1 LTGSV
6 TACSSDVIREKPQTV
21 YRLIVMASRIRPM
34 AGACALDG
42 RQRSVLARV
51 ADAERAAMLAL
62 PTADP
67 RDAER
72 RRRVEATRDELLAQ
86 PAVVDRN
93 LAGNHEA
100 LDEAARMI
108 AGRELDR
115 AFLVGA
121 GDSLAVM
128 AAARI
133 VLEAMLGVPCEP
145 VQSLELA
152 HYLAPAVTGRSLVV
166 ALSSSGETTR
176 TVEALLVAQYA
187 GALTLALTDT
197 AGSTLDQESN
207 HTLHV
212 DATRVGWPTQS
223 STAAL
228 ALLFRL
234 AGLVGRARGAAGADA
249 LLMELTIVPGLMSAA
264 LAMSEPIVAEVATR
278 EAGRHMYLFSGA
290 GPNWA
295 SAVVGAAT
303 VTECSSDHAMAV
315 QLEEYHQYNSQKAGE
330 PLWLLVPSGPSVER
344 AVDTARKA
352 RKVGGQVYVATT
364 AGEHAFEGLAD
375 AVVRLPD
382 VVEVLSPLL
391 YLLPAQ
397 LMGYHVAM
405 AKFAAADGLVGRPAG
420 ALD

>member
-1 LTGSV
+1 M
-6 TACSSDVIREKPQTV
+6 D
-21 YRLIVMASRIRPM
+21 
-34 AGACALDG
+34 D
-42 RQRSVLARV
+42 RQRAVLVRV

-62 PTADP
+62 PTDDP
-67 RDAER
+67 CDAEQ

-93 LAGNHEA
+93 WAGNRDV
-100 LDEAARMI
+100 LDEVASMI
-108 AGRELDR
+108 AVRDLDR

-133 VLEAMLGVPCEP
+133 ALESMLGVPCEP
-145 VQSLELA
+145 VQSLDLA
-152 HYLAPAVTGRSLVV
+152 SYLAPAVTERSLVI
-166 ALSSSGETTR
+166 ALSHSGEATR

-197 AGSTLDQESN
+197 AGSTLDEESN
-207 HTLHV
+207 HALHV
-212 DATRVGWPTQS
+212 DATRLGWPTQS

-234 AGLVGRARGAAGADA
+234 AGLVGRGRGAAGADA
-249 LLMELTIVPGLMSAA
+249 LLAELAIVPGLMSAA
-264 LAMSEPIVAEVATR
+264 LAMSDPIVAEVAAR

-295 SAVVGAAT
+295 SAVLGAAT
-303 VTECSSDHAMAV
+303 VEECSRDHAMAV
-315 QLEEYHQYNSQKAGE
+315 QLGECRRCNSRKADD
-330 PLWLLVPSGPSVER
+330 PLWLLVPSGPSIES
-344 AVDTARKA
+344 AVDTARRA
-352 RKVGGQVYVATT
+352 RKLGGQVYVATT
-364 AGEHAFEGLAD
+364 AGEHAFDGLAD

-382 VVEVLSPLL
+382 VAEVLSPLL

-405 AKFAAADGLVGRPAG
+405 AKFAAAG
-420 ALD
+420 A

>member
-1 LTGSV
+1 LAV
-6 TACSSDVIREKPQTV
+6 TASLND
-21 YRLIVMASRIRPM
+21 
-34 AGACALDG
+34 
-42 RQRSVLARV
+42 RQRAVLARV
-51 ADAERAAMLAL
+51 ADAERASILAL
-62 PTADP
+62 PTDDP
-67 RDAER
+67 RDAKR
-72 RRRVEATRDELLAQ
+72 RRRVEATRGELFAQ

-93 LAGNHEA
+93 WAGNREA
-100 LDEAARMI
+100 LDEAARVI

-128 AAARI
+128 AAARFA
-133 VLEAMLGVPCEP
+133 LEAMLGVPCEP

-176 TVEALLVAQYA
+176 TVEALLVAQHA
-187 GALTLALTDT
+187 GALTLALTNT
-197 AGSTLDQESN
+197 AGSTLDVESN

-234 AGLVGRARGAAGADA
+234 AGLVGRVRGAAGADA
-249 LLMELTIVPGLMSAA
+249 LLTELATVPGLMSAA
-264 LAMSEPIVAEVATR
+264 LAVSDPIVAEVATW

-295 SAVVGAAT
+295 SAVVGAAK
-303 VTECSSDHAMAV
+303 VKECSPDHALAV
-315 QLEEYHQYNSQKAGE
+315 QLEEYHHYNSQKAGE
-330 PLWLLVPSGPSVER
+330 PLWLLVPSGPSIER
-344 AVDTARKA
+344 AVDTAREA
-352 RKVGGQVYVATT
+352 RRFGGQVYVATT
-364 AGEHAFEGLAD
+364 AGEHAFDGLVD
-375 AVVRLPD
+375 AVVRMPD
-382 VVEVLSPLL
+382 VAEVLSPML

-405 AKFAAADGLVGRPAG
+405 AKFAAADA
-420 ALD
+420 

>member
-1 LTGSV
+1 MTGSV

-145 VQSLELA
+145 VPERMMQIAFSCWSSARERKK
-152 HYLAPAVTGRSLVV
+152 RS
-166 ALSSSGETTR
+166 
-176 TVEALLVAQYA
+176 
-187 GALTLALTDT
+187 
-197 AGSTLDQESN
+197 
-207 HTLHV
+207 
-212 DATRVGWPTQS
+212 
-223 STAAL
+223 
-228 ALLFRL
+228 
-234 AGLVGRARGAAGADA
+234 
-249 LLMELTIVPGLMSAA
+249 I
-264 LAMSEPIVAEVATR
+264 EVAMPERSTGPVKR
-278 EAGRHMYLFSGA
+278 NMPPEMVMYL
-290 GPNWA
+290 
-295 SAVVGAAT
+295 
-303 VTECSSDHAMAV
+303 
-315 QLEEYHQYNSQKAGE
+315 L
-330 PLWLLVPSGPSVER
+330 
-344 AVDTARKA
+344 
-352 RKVGGQVYVATT
+352 GG
-364 AGEHAFEGLAD
+364 
-375 AVVRLPD
+375 RI
-382 VVEVLSPLL
+382 
-391 YLLPAQ
+391 
-397 LMGYHVAM
+397 
-405 AKFAAADGLVGRPAG
+405 
-420 ALD
+420 

>member
-1 LTGSV
+1 
-6 TACSSDVIREKPQTV
+6 
-21 YRLIVMASRIRPM
+21 MASRSRPT
-34 AGACALDG
+34 AGVCALDD
-42 RQRSVLARV
+42 RRRAVLARV
-51 ADAERAAMLAL
+51 ADAERAATLAR
-62 PTADP
+62 PSGDP
-67 RDAER
+67 WDAER

-86 PAVVDRN
+86 PAVVGRN
-93 LAGNHEA
+93 WAGNREV
-100 LDEAARMI
+100 LDEVAPMI

-152 HYLAPAVTGRSLVV
+152 HYLATAVTGRSLVI
-166 ALSSSGETTR
+166 ALSRSGETTR
-176 TVEALLVAQYA
+176 TVEALLVAQHV

-197 AGSTLDQESN
+197 AGSTLDEESN
-207 HTLHV
+207 HALHV
-212 DATRVGWPTQS
+212 DATRLGWPTQS

-228 ALLFRL
+228 ALLFQL

-249 LLMELTIVPGLMSAA
+249 LLAELAIVPGLMSAA
-264 LAMSEPIVAEVATR
+264 LAMSDPIVAEVARR

-290 GPNWA
+290 GPNWG
-295 SAVVGAAT
+295 SAVLGAAK
-303 VTECSSDHAMAV
+303 VEECSPDHAMAV
-315 QLEEYHQYNSQKAGE
+315 RLGACHYSRNAGD
-330 PLWLLVPSGPSVER
+330 PLWLLVPSGPSIAC

-352 RKVGGQVYVATT
+352 RRFGGQVYVATT
-364 AGEHAFEGLAD
+364 AGEHAFDGLAD

-382 VVEVLSPLL
+382 VAEVLSPLL

-405 AKFAAADGLVGRPAG
+405 AKFAAAD
-420 ALD
+420 D